1 MKKFCN
7 AALVLLFLFL
17 FQAALKASFL
27 QDALRGPQDV
37 FFEGMGQ
44 AAGANGSLLHNP
56 AGIAKTGV
64 GYGYHHFD
72 LSTLDSYVH
81 AVQYQPFEYRYFQ
94 KADGLGNGIW
104 VNALGFGY
112 SGNGF
117 LDWGLSYKWV
127 KGIEQQKLIQGGS
140 ADIGM
145 ICRLTSFATLGMT
158 AKDIYRKELEVSP
171 SYVVGLS
178 LEQENWGVNT
188 DFIFLDGVN
197 VNVGVQYKIAPS
209 WLIQAGSHNGYIT
222 AGLGF
227 NVSNVIVQTAYVNQD
242 QQAPKYMGGIQLSK
256 KDISNS
262 KILFKRHTWAKVSLG
277 SNLASGKP
285 EVSYWGGSKWGTN
298 DLITMIHMAAED
310 PYCEGFL
317 IELDGF
323 SKTLGSL
330 ALVQEIRGELQKA
343 KKKGKKLYVFLNDF
357 TTLPEYYLASIA
369 DKIIMPELG
378 AISQLGVLI
387 EMRQTKA
394 FLKQF
399 GLENTLL
406 TQGKFKSV
414 FAGGVLD
421 AQDEQYVQE
430 LVDHLHRQVFQD
442 IMLSRGVLAK
452 EGKPVFDGRLITARE
467 AKNLGFIDEFEEDFY
482 SPSFNIEENVNP
494 LQAFAQPQKNLF
506 NAFFYRIAI
515 LEIDGEITQGRN
527 TSELLSGTKTT
538 GSQDI
543 EKLTKEIGEDFRVK
557 GVLIRINSQ
566 GGNGIDA
573 YRMFNAIQKLKESG
587 KVVYVS
593 MGEVAASGGYFSAMN
608 AHKIYANR
616 ATLTGSIGVV
626 GSQFNKEKLEK
637 WLGIT
642 YKTISSGAY
651 MMSPSRSLSK
661 PQEDM
666 LIKYQEVFYQ
676 HFLSKLRESRYLEGD
691 ELVQVGQGQV
701 ILGDTAKSLLL
712 IDELG
717 GFYDAIE
724 DLSKR
729 LNMEDPYLVFYR
741 VLPQY
746 QLQGMKISKGEED
759 DK

>member
-1 MKKFCN
+1 MKKFCKP
-7 AALVLLFLFL
+7 ALLFFFIFL
-17 FQAALKASFL
+17 FQTGVKASFL
-27 QDALRGPQDV
+27 QQSLRGPQDV

-44 AAGANGSLLHNP
+44 AAGAKGSLLHNP
-56 AGIAKTGV
+56 AGIAATSW

-72 LSTLDSYVH
+72 LSTWESY
-81 AVQYQPFEYRYFQ
+81 AYLLQYQPFEYRYFQ
-94 KADGLGNGIW
+94 KADVSGNVVW
-104 VNALGFGY
+104 VNALGFAY
-112 SGNGF
+112 SGNDF
-117 LDWGLSYKWV
+117 LDWGVSYKWV
-127 KGIEQQKLIQGGS
+127 KGIDQKQVIQGGS

-145 ICRLTSFATLGMT
+145 ICRLTSFATLGIT
-158 AKDIYRKELEVSP
+158 AKDVYKKDLEVTP
-171 SYVVGLS
+171 SYVLGLS
-178 LEQENWGVNT
+178 LEKEKWGMNT
-188 DFIFLDGVN
+188 DFIFLDGMN
-197 VNVGVQYKIAPS
+197 VNLGVQYKITPS
-209 WLIQAGSHNGYIT
+209 WVVQAGSHEGYIT
-222 AGLGF
+222 AGLVF
-227 NVSNVIVQTAYVNQD
+227 NVSNVTVQTAYVNQD
-242 QQAPKYMGGIQLSK
+242 QPRYTSGIQVSK
-256 KDISNS
+256 KDMPDS
-262 KILFKRHTWAKVSLG
+262 KTLFKRQAWAKVSLG

-285 EVSYWGGSKWGTN
+285 EISYWGGEKLGSN
-298 DLITMIHMAAED
+298 DLLSMIHMAATD
-310 PYCEGFL
+310 PYCEGFF
-317 IELDGF
+317 IELNGF
-323 SKTLGSL
+323 SRTLGSL

-343 KKKGKKLYVFLNDF
+343 KKKGKKIHVFLSEF

-369 DKIIMPELG
+369 DKIVMPELG

-387 EMRQTKA
+387 EMRQTKE

-399 GLENTLL
+399 GLEQTLL

-414 FAGGVLD
+414 FAGGALD
-421 AQDEQYVQE
+421 TQDEQYLQE
-430 LVDHLHRQVFQD
+430 LVDHLHRQVIKD
-442 IMLSRGVLAK
+442 ITLSRASLSK

-467 AKNLGFIDEFEEDFY
+467 AKKLGFVDEFEEDN
-482 SPSFNIEENVNP
+482 PSFNMDELIKP
-494 LQAFAQPQKNLF
+494 LQAFAKSQKTLF
-506 NAFFYRIAI
+506 DSLFSRIAI
-515 LEIDGEITQGRN
+515 LEIDGEITEGRN
-527 TSELLSGTKTT
+527 TSELLFGTKTT

-543 EKLTKEIGEDFRVK
+543 EKLTKEIEEDFRVK

-573 YRMFNAIQKLKESG
+573 YRIFNAIQKLKDSG

-593 MGEVAASGGYFSAMN
+593 MGEIAASGGYFSAMN

-661 PQEDM
+661 LQEDM

-676 HFLSKLRESRYLEGD
+676 HFLTKLRESRHLEWE

-724 DLSKR
+724 ELSKC

-741 VLPQY
+741 LLPQY

-759 DK
+759 EK

>member
-1 MKKFCN
+1 MTHFYKVVFIFLC
-7 AALVLLFLFL
+7 LFLC
-17 FQAALKASFL
+17 QAALRASFL

-44 AAGANGSLLHNP
+44 AGGANGSLLHNP
-56 AGIAKTGV
+56 AGIATTTW

-72 LSTLDSYVH
+72 LSTWDSY
-81 AVQYQPFEYRYFQ
+81 AYLIQYQPVEYRYFQ
-94 KADGLGNGIW
+94 KADVSGNVVW
-104 VNALGFGY
+104 VNALGFAY
-112 SGNGF
+112 SGNDF

-127 KGIEQQKLIQGGS
+127 KGIDQKQVIQGGS
-140 ADIGM
+140 ADIGI
-145 ICRLTSFATLGMT
+145 ICRLTSVATLGIT
-158 AKDIYRKELEVSP
+158 AKDVYRKDLEVTP
-171 SYVVGLS
+171 SYVLGFS
-178 LEQENWGVNT
+178 LEKEKWGINT
-188 DFIFLDGVN
+188 DFIFLDGMN
-197 VNVGVQYKIAPS
+197 VNVGVQYKITPS
-209 WLIQAGSHNGYIT
+209 WLLQAGSHDGYIT

-227 NVSNVIVQTAYVNQD
+227 NISNMTVQTAYVNQD
-242 QQAPKYMGGIQLSK
+242 QKMPKYMGGIQVSK
-256 KDISNS
+256 KDMPYS
-262 KILFKRHTWAKVSLG
+262 KTLFRNQAWAKVSLG
-277 SNLASGKP
+277 SNLVSGKP
-285 EVSYWGGSKWGTN
+285 EISYWGGEKLGTN
-298 DLITMIHMAAED
+298 DLLTMIHRVAAD
-310 PYCEGFL
+310 PYCEGFF
-317 IELDGF
+317 IELNGF
-323 SKTLGSL
+323 SRTLGSL

-343 KKKGKKLYVFLNDF
+343 KKKGKKIYIFLSEF

-369 DKIIMPELG
+369 DKMIIPELG
-378 AISQLGVLI
+378 AIGQLGVLI
-387 EMRQTKA
+387 EMRQTKD

-399 GLENTLL
+399 GLEKPLL

-414 FAGGVLD
+414 FAGGDLD
-421 AQDEQYVQE
+421 TQDEQYLQE
-430 LVDHLHRQVFQD
+430 LVDHLHRQVIKD
-442 IMLSRGVLAK
+442 IMSSRGLLAK
-452 EGKPVFDGRLITARE
+452 EGKSVFDGRLITARE
-467 AKNLGFIDEFEEDFY
+467 AKKIGLIDEFEEEFY
-482 SPSFNIEENVNP
+482 TSSFNIDEKVKP
-494 LQAFAQPQKNLF
+494 LQAFIQPKKNLF
-506 NAFFYRIAI
+506 NAFLYRIAI
-515 LEIDGEITQGRN
+515 LEIDGEITQGRS
-527 TSELLSGTKTT
+527 TSELLFGTKTT

-543 EKLTKEIGEDFRVK
+543 EKLTREIEEDFRVK

-573 YRMFNAIQKLKESG
+573 YRIFNAIQKLKESG

-593 MGEVAASGGYFSAMN
+593 MGEMAASGGYFSAMN

-676 HFLSKLRESRYLEGD
+676 HFLSKLRESRQLEWE

-746 QLQGMKISKGEED
+746 QLQGMKISKGEEGE
-759 DK
+759 K

>member
-7 AALVLLFLFL
+7 VVLVLLGLFF

-27 QDALRGPQDV
+27 QEALQGPQDV

-56 AGIAKTGV
+56 AGITGI

-72 LSTLDSYVH
+72 LSTLDSYAH
-81 AVQYQPFEYRYFQ
+81 ALQYQPFEYRYFQ
-94 KADGLGNGIW
+94 KADGLGNGVW

-140 ADIGM
+140 ADVGI
-145 ICRLTSFATLGMT
+145 ICRLSSFATLGIT
-158 AKDIYRKELEVSP
+158 AKDVYRKELEVSP
-171 SYVVGLS
+171 SYVLGVSFEKEKWGL
-178 LEQENWGVNT
+178 NT
-188 DFIFLDGVN
+188 DFIFLDGMKVN
-197 VNVGVQYKIAPS
+197 LGFQYQIAPS
-209 WLIQAGSHNGYIT
+209 WLVQAGSHDGYIT
-222 AGLGF
+222 AGVGLKLSDGM
-227 NVSNVIVQTAYVNQD
+227 VHTAYVNQE
-242 QQAPKYMGGIQLSK
+242 PRLPRYMGGIQFSK

-262 KILFKRHTWAKVSLG
+262 TTWFKRHAWAKVSLG
-277 SNLASGKP
+277 SNVVSGKP
-285 EVSYWGGSKWGTN
+285 EISYWGGTRLGTN
-298 DLITMIHMAAED
+298 DLLTMIHMAAED

-317 IELDGF
+317 IELNGF

-330 ALVQEIRGELQKA
+330 ALVQEIRGELQEA
-343 KKKGKKLYVFLNDF
+343 KKKGKKIYVFLNDF

-399 GLENTLL
+399 GLENTIL

-421 AQDEQYVQE
+421 VQDEQYLQE

-442 IMLSRGVLAK
+442 IIVSRVLLSK

-467 AKNLGFIDEFEEDFY
+467 AKKLGFIDEFEEDFY
-482 SPSFNIEENVNP
+482 TPSFNIDEMVKP
-494 LQAFAQPQKNLF
+494 LQAFARPKKNLF

-527 TSELLSGTKTT
+527 TSELLLGTKTT

-543 EKLTKEIGEDFRVK
+543 EKLTKEIEEDFRVK

-566 GGNGIDA
+566 GGNGMDA
-573 YRMFNAIQKLKESG
+573 YRIFNAIQKLKESG
-587 KVVYVS
+587 KVVYIS
-593 MGEVAASGGYFSAMN
+593 MGEIAASGGYFLAMN

-626 GSQFNKEKLEK
+626 GSQFNKEQLEK

-676 HFLSKLRESRYLEGD
+676 HFLSKLRENRYLEWD

-701 ILGDTAKSLLL
+701 ILGETAKSLLL

-729 LNMEDPYLVFYR
+729 LNLSDPYLVFYR
-741 VLPQY
+741 LLPQY
-746 QLQGMKISKGEED
+746 QWQGMKISKGESDE
-759 DK
+759 K